1 MDLFERFEQLTSVME
16 AMNAEATKQADIP
29 YIRLHDYVH
38 YCDVKTFLHDYARRL
53 RLNPAERESL
63 LAFCF
68 RDTLEIKSRIGERDL
83 YAFTFHYFK
92 SMVYRTGNL
101 DTPDDCVEKLDM
113 DRFGPYRAA
122 REKEARG
129 EELTAEERAIVE
141 RPVKRALEALAKE

>member
-113 DRFGPYRAA
+113 DRFGPYRAT
-122 REKEARG
+122 REKQWRG
-129 EELTAEERAIVE
+129 ETLTEEENHLLSDTEDAVLRAMRV
-141 RPVKRALEALAKE
+141 

>member
-122 REKEARG
+122 REKQWRG
-129 EELTAEERAIVE
+129 ETLTEEENHLLSDTEAAVQRAMRV
-141 RPVKRALEALAKE
+141 